1 MVILAK
7 YSANIRLADLSEKM
21 SKSEKNM
28 FIKVPLTIGLTFG
41 FTNGWYACK
50 PVCPFK
56 IEWIWIIK

>member
-7 YSANIRLADLSEKM
+7 YSANIRLADLSEKI
-21 SKSEKNM
+21 SKSKKIM
-28 FIKVPLTIGLTFG
+28 FIKLSRKIGLTFG